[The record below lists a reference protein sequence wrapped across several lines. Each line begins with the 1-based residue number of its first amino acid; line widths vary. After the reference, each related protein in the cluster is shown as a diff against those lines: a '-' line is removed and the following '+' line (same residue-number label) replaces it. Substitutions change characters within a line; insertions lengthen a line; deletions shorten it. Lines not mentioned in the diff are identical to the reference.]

1 MAVNS
6 TMNNPTLR
14 SDDDPV
20 PAGCDSLAKLF
31 VHRVHTR
38 DAVTAMC
45 HKQHGIWQKISW
57 RDYGERARLIA
68 LGLAALGM
76 RSGEVVAILAE
87 SVPEWLFA
95 DMGAICAG
103 CVSVGIYPTSS
114 RDQLRYIVNDSGA
127 RVIFV
132 EDEEQLDKV
141 LERRADMPALM
152 RIVVFDMEGLHHFA
166 DPMVMSLAKLGE
178 LGRAHDGAHP
188 QLWQAGLSAARP
200 EQAAIIVYTSGTT
213 GPPKGAL
220 ISHANLLFAIAH
232 WSEFAPTHASDDT
245 LAFLPLCHMAERLFS
260 AMRPLGHG
268 GVVYFVESPDAV
280 LENLQEV
287 QPTVFLAVPRIWEKL
302 YSLVSVTQD
311 EATALEQWVYR
322 KALEVAYRV
331 ADLRMAQRRPGRGLM
346 LAYYVAD
353 RVALRNT
360 RKLIGL
366 DRARLIGSGAAPISS
381 ELMRWYVALGLNM
394 FELYGQTECTGVAT
408 FYRPDEYLLGT
419 VGRALAGTELAIGA
433 DGEILM
439 RGPHVFLGYHNQ
451 PEKTAA
457 TVQGGWLHT
466 GDVGLLDAS
475 GCLRITDRKSDI
487 IITSAGKNITPTEI
501 ENKLKFSIYINDA
514 IVIGDKRNY
523 LTALVMVDQE
533 NVERYAQ
540 KNRIPFTDYASLT
553 RLPEIRAM
561 LWNQVDK
568 VNQTLSGVERIKKIR
583 LLDILLTAEDE
594 EMTPTLKLRRKY
606 VNDKY
611 RAEIESMYAE
621 TAKV

>member
-1 MAVNS
+1 
-6 TMNNPTLR
+6 MNNTPALR
-14 SDDDPV
+14 SDEIAV
-20 PAGCDSLAKLF
+20 PADCDSLAKLF
-31 VHRVHTR
+31 LHRVQSR
-38 DAVTAMC
+38 DAATAMC
-45 HKQHGIWQKISW
+45 HKQHGIWQRISW
-57 RDYGERARLIA
+57 RDYGERARSIA

-76 RSGEVVAILAE
+76 RPGEVVAILAE

-141 LERRADMPALM
+141 LERRADMPTLV
-152 RIVVFDMEGLHHFA
+152 RIVVFDMEGLHNFS
-166 DPMVMSLAKLGE
+166 DPMVMSLAELQD
-178 LGRAHDGAHP
+178 LGRAHDAAHP
-188 QLWQAGLSAARP
+188 RQWQAGVDAARP
-200 EQAAIIVYTSGTT
+200 GQAAIIVYTSGTT
-213 GPPKGAL
+213 GSPKGAL
-220 ISHANLLFAIAH
+220 ISHANLLFAIEH
-232 WSEFAPTHASDDT
+232 WKEFAPTHAGDDT
-245 LAFLPLCHMAERLFS
+245 LAFLPLCHVAERLFS
-260 AMRPLGHG
+260 AMRPLGYG

-302 YSLVSVTQD
+302 YSLVSVTQE
-311 EATALEQWVYR
+311 EATTLGKWVYR
-322 KALEVAYRV
+322 KALQTAYRV
-331 ADLRMAQRRPGRGLM
+331 ADLRMARQTPGVGLM
-346 LAYYVAD
+346 LAYRVAD
-353 RVALRNT
+353 WVALRNT

-394 FELYGQTECTGVAT
+394 FELYGQTECSGVAT

-419 VGRALAGTELAIGA
+419 VGRALSGTEVAIA
-433 DGEILM
+433 EDGEILL
-439 RGPHVFLGYHNQ
+439 RGGHVFLGYHNQ

-457 TVQGGWLHT
+457 SLKGGWLHT
-466 GDVGLLDAS
+466 GDVGVLDAT

-487 IITSAGKNITPTEI
+487 IITSAGKNITPSEI

-514 IVIGDKRNY
+514 IVIGDRRNY
-523 LTALVMVDQE
+523 LTALVMIDQE

-553 RLPEIRAM
+553 RAPEIRTM
-561 LWNQVDK
+561 LWNEVDK
-568 VNQTLSGVERIKKIR
+568 VNQTLSGVETIKKIR